1 MKKQGLPLG
10 CPKDVPPTAVK
21 KLQVQ
26 DGRNLLDSDDEIN
39 STDANRDK
47 REKENDPRGENNESA
62 SKTESTDHQKNDGI
76 EDGHSST
83 TQVCHNIFCSLYLTI
98 VIAISQLITAM
109 SGLTYIKR
117 V

>member
-1 MKKQGLPLG
+1 MKKQGLSLG
-10 CPKDVPPTAVK
+10 CPKDVAPTAVK

-26 DGRNLLDSDDEIN
+26 DGRNLLDIDDEIH
-39 STDANRDK
+39 STDANRDE
-47 REKENDPRGENNESA
+47 REEENDSLVENNESA
-62 SKTESTDHQKNDGI
+62 GKTESTDHQKNDGI
-76 EDGHSST
+76 GDGHSTT